1 LRPGGNDTAAVPL
14 SLRQAADLPAAI
26 ALTISVV
33 RAFPPIPH
41 DPLFTSSIV
50 TQVTP
55 RIFSPSIETIAS
67 VNFSMISFFC
77 LVAVDNYGRRP
88 ITMEERGSLRKST
101 ETSGRFLKT
110 QNSVQRSLGRFLQI
124 SVNFFHAR
132 SSRYFEHPVG
142 QGRIKKQHPNRH
154 AVKLSPAVRGR

>member
-1 LRPGGNDTAAVPL
+1 MTMEREMKLTTFAATGYRHALEQAVPAGQRVTAVVRNPKKLSGEWIRQLRPGGNDTAAGPL

-26 ALTISVV
+26 AMTISVV

-55 RIFSPSIETIAS
+55 RMFSPSIETIAS

-77 LVAVDNYGRRP
+77 FGVN
-88 ITMEERGSLRKST
+88 
-101 ETSGRFLKT
+101 TS
-110 QNSVQRSLGRFLQI
+110 S
-124 SVNFFHAR
+124 
-132 SSRYFEHPVG
+132 
-142 QGRIKKQHPNRH
+142 IK
-154 AVKLSPAVRGR
+154 

>member
-1 LRPGGNDTAAVPL
+1 MPNSLGLIAIGELALNDLEREMKLTIFAATGYRLASSRSGRRRRSQSHSSRPKSEEAIRRVDIVNCGPAAMIPAAGPL

-26 ALTISVV
+26 AMTISVV

-55 RIFSPSIETIAS
+55 RMFSPSIETIAS

-77 LVAVDNYGRRP
+77 FGVN
-88 ITMEERGSLRKST
+88 
-101 ETSGRFLKT
+101 TS
-110 QNSVQRSLGRFLQI
+110 S
-124 SVNFFHAR
+124 
-132 SSRYFEHPVG
+132 
-142 QGRIKKQHPNRH
+142 IK
-154 AVKLSPAVRGR
+154 